1 MQKPNLDRLW
11 QVWIKIGILPN
22 SIEERLRR
30 ATSIIKAQVTET
42 VSILETKEMID
53 WYYFLIH
60 KKENDN
66 NLYFHLLLSLKEGV
80 NSEDFLMAIPSYCL
94 EPKHL
99 GREYGESISE
109 ITKTQLKN
117 DEIEEAWK
125 LIGEQSEWM
134 IHLVNAHKDGEMA
147 IKQVIQF
154 MHFYMNM
161 MGLGHLSK
169 FPIPPF
175 VYSF

>member
-1 MQKPNLDRLW
+1 MEKQKE
-11 QVWIKIGILPN
+11 K
-22 SIEERLRR
+22 
-30 ATSIIKAQVTET
+30 
-42 VSILETKEMID
+42 
-53 WYYFLIH
+53 
-60 KKENDN
+60 DN
-66 NLYFHLLLSLKEGV
+66 NLYFHLVLSLNEGV
-80 NSEDFLMAIPSYCL
+80 DTEYSLTALPSYCL

-99 GREYGESISE
+99 GRGYGESISG

-125 LIGEQSEWM
+125 LIGEQSEW
-134 IHLVNAHKDGEMA
+134 IIDLVNAHKDGELA

-161 MGLGHLSK
+161 LGLGHLSK

-175 VYSF
+175 IYSDRTNFYQSF